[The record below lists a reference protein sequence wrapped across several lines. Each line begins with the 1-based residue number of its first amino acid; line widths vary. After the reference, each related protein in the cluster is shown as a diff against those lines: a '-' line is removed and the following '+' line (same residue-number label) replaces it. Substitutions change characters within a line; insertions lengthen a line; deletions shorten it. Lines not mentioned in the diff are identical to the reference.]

1 METGVEGDGLAAA
14 RGGVGE
20 AGAGELGASGGPQL
34 DHVLAGV
41 AGAAI
46 ELKRRD
52 LPRDVCLKL
61 ETDFQLRA
69 VVEAR
74 LGGCAGGAEE
84 AEEAEARRSGRDG
97 NVENLVGARA
107 PRSVAVTRIA
117 SRHRLMSA
125 YR

>member
-1 METGVEGDGLAAA
+1 METGVEGDGLPAA
-14 RGGVGE
+14 RGGLGA

-34 DHVLAGV
+34 DDVLAGV

-84 AEEAEARRSGRDG
+84 AVARRSGRDG
-97 NVENLVGARA
+97 NVESLVGARP